1 MNCPYCGTTV
11 NENQI
16 FCPKCG
22 NRVINHTMTNDYE
35 ISDTKE
41 LELFI
46 DRNYKKIFSRKF
58 SFPAFFLNVLYCL
71 YRKMYLLA
79 LIFICLNIP
88 FSIVLSIIN
97 TEYIMIFI
105 MLYMVIYLIF
115 SLLIAIKFNSLYIN
129 HANAKINKI
138 KNKNPNLSNF
148 EISEKIKYSGG
159 TNLFIAVIYIVV
171 ILTINIFIFNYQF
184 KNANDQL
191 SNNQFLVSSSLQD
204 TNASLYLNDDNSFIW
219 YIDEFDKNDNY
230 YVGSYEVFNGNR
242 AISKSK
248 DFNIDIDR
256 INDKNNYYLLIL
268 TVERVASNNNV
279 ESNSAKLIY
288 YGIYDEDND
297 SIDLNNISGN
307 DYFKLTK
314 VKETS

>member
-1 MNCPYCGTTV
+1 
-11 NENQI
+11 
-16 FCPKCG
+16 
-22 NRVINHTMTNDYE
+22 
-35 ISDTKE
+35 
-41 LELFI
+41 
-46 DRNYKKIFSRKF
+46 
-58 SFPAFFLNVLYCL
+58 
-71 YRKMYLLA
+71 
-79 LIFICLNIP
+79 
-88 FSIVLSIIN
+88 
-97 TEYIMIFI
+97 